1 MAKAG
6 RKKKEEIDILIEER
20 EKVIEQQII
29 QLVEESKQEGEV
41 IVTELPSVK
50 NEEEFIITP
59 LAEIKNEIPEVF
71 QLTNYEMSEQAI
83 KWEKYI
89 AMYKMTPE
97 GFLEKYPYHI
107 HRKFIEEII
116 EIRKEK

>member
-6 RKKKEEIDILIEER
+6 RKKKEEIDILIEAR
-20 EKVIEQQII
+20 EKVIEETSIKII
-29 QLVEESKQEGEV
+29 DEEKQKLIEEILTINSPKEEV
-41 IVTELPSVK
+41 MAEVK
-50 NEEEFIITP
+50 NEM
-59 LAEIKNEIPEVF
+59 PEVL
-71 QLTNYEMSEQAI
+71 QLKNSEMSEQAM

-97 GFLEKYPYHI
+97 GFIEKYPYHI